1 MMRTLIRRSLLRILA
16 LIKKEI
22 LTILMD
28 KKSRAVLF
36 APIIVQCII
45 FGYGASYHLESV
57 PYAIYNQSNDS
68 VSYEIEQEL
77 LKTPKFKLIE
87 NCHTM
92 GCLRES
98 VDSQKSLIGI
108 FIDSNFKNTLR
119 ANIILDARNTASANT
134 ASGYVTSIIENIMER
149 PL

>member
-1 MMRTLIRRSLLRILA
+1 MRTLIRRSLLRILA

-77 LKTPKFKLIE
+77 LKTPKAEAVPCEYQKDRRY
-87 NCHTM
+87 
-92 GCLRES
+92 GCLMILAG
-98 VDSQKSLIGI
+98 VATSLLLLFGWALPY
-108 FIDSNFKNTLR
+108 N
-119 ANIILDARNTASANT
+119 
-134 ASGYVTSIIENIMER
+134 GWV
-149 PL
+149 

>member
-45 FGYGASYHLESV
+45 FGYGASYHWRV
-57 PYAIYNQSNDS
+57 
-68 VSYEIEQEL
+68 
-77 LKTPKFKLIE
+77 
-87 NCHTM
+87 
-92 GCLRES
+92 CLM
-98 VDSQKSLIGI
+98 L
-108 FIDSNFKNTLR
+108 
-119 ANIILDARNTASANT
+119 
-134 ASGYVTSIIENIMER
+134 SIIRVMTV
-149 PL
+149 

>member
-77 LKTPKFKLIE
+77 LKTPKSTKRVI
-87 NCHTM
+87 
-92 GCLRES
+92 
-98 VDSQKSLIGI
+98 
-108 FIDSNFKNTLR
+108 SNFISKGTL
-119 ANIILDARNTASANT
+119 SK
-134 ASGYVTSIIENIMER
+134 ENGVGT
-149 PL
+149 LV

>member
-45 FGYGASYHLESV
+45 FGYGASYHL
-57 PYAIYNQSNDS
+57 
-68 VSYEIEQEL
+68 
-77 LKTPKFKLIE
+77 
-87 NCHTM
+87 
-92 GCLRES
+92 
-98 VDSQKSLIGI
+98 
-108 FIDSNFKNTLR
+108 
-119 ANIILDARNTASANT
+119 
-134 ASGYVTSIIENIMER
+134 
-149 PL
+149 

>member
-45 FGYGASYHLESV
+45 FGYGASNHLDLNWH
-57 PYAIYNQSNDS
+57 YTI
-68 VSYEIEQEL
+68 L
-77 LKTPKFKLIE
+77 H
-87 NCHTM
+87 HTHWH
-92 GCLRES
+92 
-98 VDSQKSLIGI
+98 I
-108 FIDSNFKNTLR
+108 
-119 ANIILDARNTASANT
+119 ASDHQQ
-134 ASGYVTSIIENIMER
+134 
-149 PL
+149 